1 MSERTIMIFP
11 KFSNMEIIDRMRRN
25 YNPLA
30 DLVRPH
36 TTLVFP
42 FHSDIADA
50 ELGSH
55 IENAISGIRPFSLQL
70 AGTFK
75 QEDAFGNYLFLDVKE
90 GKKQL
95 IQLHD
100 RLYSGALSSFSSEI
114 PYSPHMTLGNLE
126 NRNALHA
133 AYEAVKSISESF
145 STVADTISVE
155 KIGKQGESIILMEKK
170 LK

>member
-11 KFSNMEIIDRMRRN
+11 KFSNMEIIDRIRRN
-25 YNPLA
+25 YDPLA

-36 TTLVFP
+36 ITLIFP

-70 AGTFK
+70 AG
-75 QEDAFGNYLFLDVKE
+75 NLFLDVKE

-95 IQLHD
+95 IQLHG

-133 AYEAVKSISESF
+133 AYETVKSISESF

-155 KIGKQGESIILMEKK
+155 KIGKQGESIILMEKN
-170 LK
+170 LR

>member
-11 KFSNMEIIDRMRRN
+11 KFSNMEIIDRIRRN
-25 YNPLA
+25 YDPLA
-30 DLVRPH
+30 DLVRH
-36 TTLVFP
+36 HITLVFP

-95 IQLHD
+95 AQLHD
-100 RLYSGALSSFSSEI
+100 RLYSGVLRPFSPKI
-114 PYSPHMTLGNLE
+114 PYRPHMTLGNLE
-126 NRNALHA
+126 NRHALHA
-133 AYEAVKSISESF
+133 AYEAVKNISESF
-145 STVADTISVE
+145 STVAGTISVE

>member
-70 AGTFK
+70 AGIFK
-75 QEDAFGNYLFLDVKE
+75 PDMS
-90 GKKQL
+90 
-95 IQLHD
+95 
-100 RLYSGALSSFSSEI
+100 R
-114 PYSPHMTLGNLE
+114 
-126 NRNALHA
+126 
-133 AYEAVKSISESF
+133 ISLRQ
-145 STVADTISVE
+145 V
-155 KIGKQGESIILMEKK
+155 
-170 LK
+170 